1 MAQTKEYREKL
12 GRLKGV
18 AANEREIDKQQK
30 SPYKRMV
37 KKLPHKKGF
46 VAPPHLEPSKCTRG

>member
-1 MAQTKEYREKL
+1 MAATKECRKKL
-12 GRLKGV
+12 GLAKSR
-18 AANEREIDKQQK
+18 AANEREITKQQQ

-46 VAPPHLEPSKCTRG
+46 VTPPHLEPSKCTRG